1 MDPISAI
8 GSLCTLIEGGKAVGD
23 LTGKL
28 VECMRSIDQQKAE
41 IMHKE
46 AAGGVTASMRATER
60 LVRKK
65 ELEAAEKQLYEVI
78 VNTVGFSA
86 WKELQEL
93 RKEEIRADREA
104 AKEIMAKREKQREM
118 IFAIVICVGGTVAIG
133 LIVTMILMF

>member
-1 MDPISAI
+1 M
-8 GSLCTLIEGGKAVGD
+8 GGN
-23 LTGKL
+23 
-28 VECMRSIDQQKAE
+28 
-41 IMHKE
+41 
-46 AAGGVTASMRATER
+46 GVHDCFHPD
-60 LVRKK
+60 
-65 ELEAAEKQLYEVI
+65 
-78 VNTVGFSA
+78 GFSA